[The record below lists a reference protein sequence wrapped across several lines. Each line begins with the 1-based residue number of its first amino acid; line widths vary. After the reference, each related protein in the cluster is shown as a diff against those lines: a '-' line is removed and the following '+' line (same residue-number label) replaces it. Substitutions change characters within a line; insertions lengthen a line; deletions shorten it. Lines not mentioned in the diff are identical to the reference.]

1 MHIYI
6 YIYKHLNFLI
16 GLLWQCPL
24 YIRHTN
30 WIGSYHTIFS
40 HYFCETWKNSYF
52 RNILLS
58 YNSMFLFVYSKDPS
72 CQDIN
77 TKFHCYVS
85 DPNCPPKQHTGEQ
98 SNQYTGVYVIII
110 IGFLLANI
118 VGFIMI
124 YLWRRRKRIA
134 SKIFFI

>member
-1 MHIYI
+1 MSTFYQA
-6 YIYKHLNFLI
+6 YQLDRFL
-16 GLLWQCPL
+16 P
-24 YIRHTN
+24 YN
-30 WIGSYHTIFS
+30 MFS
-40 HYFCETWKNSYF
+40 LFCETWENSYS

-98 SNQYTGVYVIII
+98 SNQYIGVYVIII
-110 IGFLLANI
+110 FGFLLAI

-134 SKIFFI
+134 SKIVYMIPL